1 MLLKFFKIMF
11 MLCQYTVLSEDAAF
25 KLLTVFGKMARKFL

>member
-1 MLLKFFKIMF
+1 MTVGLY
-11 MLCQYTVLSEDAAF
+11 YTEEGFF